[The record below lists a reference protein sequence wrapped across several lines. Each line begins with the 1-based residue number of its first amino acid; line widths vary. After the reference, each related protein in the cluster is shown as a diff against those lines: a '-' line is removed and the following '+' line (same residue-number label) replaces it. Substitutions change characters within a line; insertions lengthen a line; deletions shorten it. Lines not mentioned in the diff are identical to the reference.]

1 MSKNTRHA
9 NNCRHEVMSE
19 LATFSYRKRTNL
31 RRLLCM
37 MVFFDVVIII
47 IVNCDMNISL
57 KGISVAKVCFL
68 SLTAKLLGEKYRSRE
83 KSIDVW

>member
-1 MSKNTRHA
+1 
-9 NNCRHEVMSE
+9 
-19 LATFSYRKRTNL
+19 
-31 RRLLCM
+31 M

-57 KGISVAKVCFL
+57 KGISVTKVCFL